1 MANKQ
6 FGTIPVVLSV
16 FGMKNKIAPVL
27 AGLVLCLVCAGC
39 VSNKT
44 YDESLPQSKQC
55 TLIVSSSTGHGITL
69 FDGKNVNWKPPFAL
83 SPYMASCKVIIPA
96 GKHTIS
102 NGVFQPLEYVFAAGK
117 TYKVSIPFGKTY
129 LEIKEE

>member
-1 MANKQ
+1 MKKTLFSMMGMLA
-6 FGTIPVVLSV
+6 VL
-16 FGMKNKIAPVL
+16 IAL
-27 AGLVLCLVCAGC
+27 LVMGC
-39 VSNKT
+39 VSSKT
-44 YDESLPQSKQC
+44 YDESLPPSKQC
-55 TLIVSSSTGHGITL
+55 TLIVSGSTGHGITL

-83 SPYMASCKVIIPA
+83 IPSMASCKVTIPT